1 MDERVRLARDKFGLG
16 DHVSPLT
23 GESRASEVH
32 APAPTDGADEA
43 PHVEIGTAPG
53 QLPSASPFEST
64 GPTKF
69 RVHRYDENAHTVEE
83 FTDID
88 RLPSYAD
95 GKGTVWVQML
105 GITDPQIVHIV
116 GAIFQVP
123 MLAQEDVLA
132 VWSRPKLEAHGD
144 MLLTI
149 TRAVRL
155 SPDDEGPR
163 GQQIAIVAAPGVVIS
178 FHENQDQV
186 FEGVERRIAENNGR
200 MRRNG
205 AGYLLYALLD
215 TLVDRMLYLS
225 EEIEDAITELED
237 SVLCEG
243 GECNLHDVYRIKR
256 VVVRLSRIALPM
268 RDTMGRI
275 EQLEHSLLPEHM
287 APFLRDLQD
296 HCLRAGDRVEHARMI
311 LQDLQEYHHTLQER
325 KTSEIMRVLT
335 VVSSIFIP
343 LTFIAG
349 VYGMNFDT
357 SKGRLNMPELTW
369 EYGYASC
376 ILFMLVFAIATLAY
390 FRKKQWL

>member
-1 MDERVRLARDKFGLG
+1 MAREKFGLS
-16 DHVSPLT
+16 DDAEPLP
-23 GESRASEVH
+23 GESGEH
-32 APAPTDGADEA
+32 APASPEPETEAGEEDDA

-69 RVHRYDENAHTVEE
+69 RVHRYDESMHTVEE

-88 RLPSYAD
+88 RLPTYAD

-105 GITDPQIVHIV
+105 GITDPQILHIV

-123 MLAQEDVLA
+123 MLPQEDILP
-132 VWSRPKLEAHGD
+132 VWSRPNLEGHGD
-144 MLLTI
+144 MLLAI

-155 SPDDEGPR
+155 APDDEGPR
-163 GQQIAIVAAPGVVIS
+163 GQQIALVAAPGFVLS
-178 FHENQDQV
+178 FHENQEQV

-205 AGYLLYALLD
+205 AGYLLYAVLD

-243 GECNLHDVYRIKR
+243 GECSLHDVYRIKR
-256 VVVRLSRIALPM
+256 IVVRLSRIALPM
-268 RDTMGRI
+268 RDTMSRV
-275 EQLEHSLLPEHM
+275 EQLEHPLLPEHM

-311 LQDLQEYHHTLQER
+311 LQDLQEYHHTLEER
-325 KTSEIMRVLT
+325 KTSEIMRLLT

-343 LTFIAG
+343 LTFVAG
-349 VYGMNFDT
+349 VYGMNFHTD
-357 SKGRLNMPELTW
+357 KGRLNMPELTW
-369 EYGYASC
+369 EYGYPVCMASML
-376 ILFMLVFAIATLAY
+376 LFAVTTLLY
-390 FRKKQWL
+390 FRKKKWL